1 MIIQN
6 TMMSQLSKLLKA
18 KNNSVSQM
26 IEAKVVFST
35 LWIHFYI
42 HVYKYMNILWILTMN
57 SL

>member
-1 MIIQN
+1 
-6 TMMSQLSKLLKA
+6 MMSQLSKLLKA
-18 KNNSVSQM
+18 KINSVSQM

-42 HVYKYMNILWILTMN
+42 HFYEYMNILWILTMN